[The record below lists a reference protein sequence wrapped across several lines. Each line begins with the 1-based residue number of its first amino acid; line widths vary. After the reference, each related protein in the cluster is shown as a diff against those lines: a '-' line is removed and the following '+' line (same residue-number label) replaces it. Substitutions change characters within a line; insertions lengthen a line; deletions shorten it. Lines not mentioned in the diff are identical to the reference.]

1 MESFGLMAI
10 LELLSK
16 FGLIGLI
23 LFLWWYDQRIR
34 DQQDKVH
41 RKDLA
46 VILERYDKDMR
57 EVRGMY
63 ERNASLCRDY
73 AEISKDYKDL
83 IILNTQA
90 ITRLTDVMAVIKE
103 QMKK

>member
-1 MESFGLMAI
+1 MEPLGLMTI
-10 LELLSK
+10 FELLSK

-23 LFLWWYDQRIR
+23 IFLWWYDQRIR
-34 DQQDKVH
+34 DRQDAKH
-41 RKDLA
+41 RDDLDT
-46 VILERYDKDMR
+46 ILTRYDRDML

-90 ITRLTDVMAVIKE
+90 MTRLSDILTTIKE
-103 QMKK
+103 RIQ

>member
-1 MESFGLMAI
+1 MEPLGLMTI
-10 LELLSK
+10 FELLSK

-23 LFLWWYDQRIR
+23 IFLWWYDQRIR
-34 DQQDKVH
+34 DRQDAKH
-41 RKDLA
+41 REDLGT
-46 VILERYDKDMR
+46 ILARYDRDML

-90 ITRLTDVMAVIKE
+90 MTRLSDILTTIKE
-103 QMKK
+103 RIQ

>member
-1 MESFGLMAI
+1 MEALGGI
-10 LELLSK
+10 HVLELAGK
-16 FGLIGLI
+16 FGMVGLI
-23 LFLWWYDQRIR
+23 LFLWWCDQRIR
-34 DQQDKVH
+34 DQRDAAH

-46 VILERYDKDMR
+46 AILERYDQDMR

-63 ERNASLCRDY
+63 ERNVSLCRDY

-90 ITRLTDVMAVIKE
+90 VTRLTDIMTAIKG
-103 QMKK
+103 QIK